1 MAQAAPGWCDPVLRN
16 HPIER
21 FVSRTGIFDTKRS
34 NDDLRVIFQ
43 TTPVP
48 LRGTSPPDLR
58 RGARKTSNLQVPA
71 KAGMTR
77 TRLDRCLIFADSK

>member
-1 MAQAAPGWCDPVLRN
+1 MAQPAPGWCDPYLPR

-21 FVSRTGIFDTKRS
+21 FVSQTRIFDTKRS
-34 NDDLRVIFQ
+34 NDDSRITFQ
-43 TTPVP
+43 VTPVP

-71 KAGMTR
+71 LAGQAA
-77 TRLDRCLIFADSK
+77 FPSA